1 MRGTGLGPKF
11 GPMSHDAS
19 GPREPAINLPGLI
32 LAAIVILMAI
42 HAGREW
48 LLDPKADLE
57 FLFDAGFVPA
67 RWSLLFGFASV
78 EEIVREATNGV
89 TDADSV
95 AAGTA
100 LAEYVAASPG
110 AGLLTAVSYALLH
123 GSWMHVVLN
132 CVWLAAFGT
141 PVLRRCGAAR
151 FLILAL
157 LATIGAVLAHWLLNA
172 LSWQVVIGAS
182 GTVSGF
188 MGAAALFVFER
199 PAPARSWPPD
209 PPRRSSV
216 LGLLRNRSALLFL
229 GTWFGINLLVGFLSQ
244 PLGLAEGG
252 IAWQAHIGGLLTG
265 LLAFPYLDPVGD
277 PRDDRPA

>member
-1 MRGTGLGPKF
+1 
-11 GPMSHDAS
+11 
-19 GPREPAINLPGLI
+19 
-32 LAAIVILMAI
+32 
-42 HAGREW
+42 
-48 LLDPKADLE
+48 
-57 FLFDAGFVPA
+57 
-67 RWSLLFGFASV
+67 
-78 EEIVREATNGV
+78 
-89 TDADSV
+89 
-95 AAGTA
+95 
-100 LAEYVAASPG
+100 
-110 AGLLTAVSYALLH
+110 
-123 GSWMHVVLN
+123 MHVVLN